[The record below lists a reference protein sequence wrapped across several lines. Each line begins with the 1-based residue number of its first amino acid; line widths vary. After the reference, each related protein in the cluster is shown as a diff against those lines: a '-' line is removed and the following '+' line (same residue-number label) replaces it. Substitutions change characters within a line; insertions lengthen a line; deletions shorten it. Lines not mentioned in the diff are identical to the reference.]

1 MPQHSK
7 GARLYLR
14 KDDGKPVWC
23 IRDGSRR
30 ISTRCGPLD
39 RTEAE
44 RALARYLA
52 GKYEPPKERNRDP
65 TAIWGADVINLYA
78 ADVGPGVRR
87 PRELQQRL
95 TALLG
100 FFGKKRLSE
109 IGPVD
114 CRDYVAARGS
124 ESMARRELE
133 DLRAAIRHYHK
144 RGFLDRT
151 IAITLPAKSEARER
165 WLTRDEAARLIRA
178 AWRYREVQKGVA
190 TERRSRRHVA
200 RFILVGIYTGTRSG
214 AICGAA
220 LAPAV
225 GRGWVDLDAGLFY
238 RKALGDRKTKK
249 RQPTIRIPDRLLVHM
264 RRWREKGISTRA
276 VIEWEGRSVA
286 SVRKA
291 FARTVEDAQRR
302 ARAENPPAMVDFSGV
317 SPHVLRHTAVSWA
330 MQQGADLYKAADF
343 FGMTVD
349 VLERVYGHH
358 HPDHH
363 KGVGD
368 ALTRR

>member
-14 KDDGKPVWC
+14 KDDATPVWC
-23 IRDGSRR
+23 IVDGAKR
-30 ISTRCGPLD
+30 ISTRCGPLE
-39 RTEAE
+39 REEAE
-44 RALARYLA
+44 RALAHYLA
-52 GKYEPPKERNRDP
+52 SKYEPPKGRNLDP
-65 TAIWGADVINLYA
+65 SAIWGADVINLYA
-78 ADVGPGVRR
+78 VDIGPGVRR

-95 TALLG
+95 TMLLG

-109 IGPVD
+109 IGPAD
-114 CRDYVAARGS
+114 CRDYAGARGS
-124 ESMARRELE
+124 DSMARRELE

-151 IAITLPAKSEARER
+151 IAITLPDKSESRER

-178 AWRYREVQKGVA
+178 AWRYREVQKGVE
-190 TERRSRRHVA
+190 TERHSRRHVA
-200 RFILVGIYTGTRSG
+200 RFILVGLYTGTRSG

-220 LAPAV
+220 LTPAI

-238 RKALGDRKTKK
+238 RKAMGDRQTKK
-249 RQPTIRIPDRLLVHM
+249 RQPTIRIPDRLLAHM
-264 RRWREKGISTRA
+264 RRWRAKGISTKA
-276 VIEWEGRSVA
+276 VIEWEGRGVA

-291 FARTVEDAQRR
+291 FGR
-302 ARAENPPAMVDFSGV
+302 AAKTAGLDGV

-330 MQQGADLYKAADF
+330 MQNGADLYKAADF
-343 FGMTVD
+343 FGMTVE
-349 VLERVYGHH
+349 VLTRVYGHL

-363 KGVGD
+363 GGVGD
-368 ALTRR
+368 ALTRH